1 MNEYIVIIFAPNT
14 PFNNKYNAIT
24 VTNAGIL
31 AATTQLGSL
40 VWDGEKYQN
49 YIPSR
54 YYTYYPSISNTVQFN
69 YVSLLYNP
77 GEKSPISMLEKEN
90 GHLLFCN
97 SGSFSGYGTVIE
109 IDIFTNQMNFYDET
123 NNIID
128 QKIIRVLEKDAR
140 TSLRKISELVNVSL
154 GTVSNRVKKM
164 EKRGVIRGY
173 SVILNPD
180 QIGWELNVVIGLRIE
195 KGRLIEIQ
203 EKIWVMWG
211 H

>member
-1 MNEYIVIIFAPNT
+1 
-14 PFNNKYNAIT
+14 
-24 VTNAGIL
+24 
-31 AATTQLGSL
+31 
-40 VWDGEKYQN
+40 
-49 YIPSR
+49 
-54 YYTYYPSISNTVQFN
+54 
-69 YVSLLYNP
+69 LL
-77 GEKSPISMLEKEN
+77 
-90 GHLLFCN
+90 
-97 SGSFSGYGTVIE
+97 
-109 IDIFTNQMNFYDET
+109 DE
-123 NNIID
+123 ID

-203 EKIWVMWG
+203 EKIAKDSRVYGVYDVTGDFDSMIIARAKNRKDLDDLSKNVLSVDG
-211 H
+211 VERSITHLVLNTVKEKTATLPE